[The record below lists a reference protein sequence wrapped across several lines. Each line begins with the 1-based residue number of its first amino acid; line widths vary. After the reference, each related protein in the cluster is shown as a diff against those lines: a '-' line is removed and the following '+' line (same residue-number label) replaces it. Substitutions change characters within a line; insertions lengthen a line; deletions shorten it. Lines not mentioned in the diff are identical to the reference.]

1 MSWAGPGRTNGE
13 ILSARPGQRR
23 ANGIKNNLNKVEYHQ
38 ALLRAHEARDR
49 AVMGANFDRVTFW
62 SVTHTLVMIGVA
74 GVQVFMIRSL
84 FEDNSKIG
92 KVLRKGKFD

>member
-1 MSWAGPGRTNGE
+1 M
-13 ILSARPGQRR
+13 
-23 ANGIKNNLNKVEYHQ
+23 EYHQ

-49 AVMGANFDRVTFW
+49 AVMSANFDRVTFW
-62 SVTHTLVMIGVA
+62 SVVHTLVMVGVA

-84 FEDNSKIG
+84 FEENSKIG